1 MVNNDKKGSRI
12 IMTNDRI
19 WKSVHTI
26 MKVWKVMIYS
36 DRWWKN
42 YVCKISVSKITEWL
56 CSLTVHTLSF
66 LWMCPAICFYLWYIC
81 FCVFANSCVYLSV
94 HACLYMYTYVCI
106 PMFIH
111 VDTFSYIFIKTILI
125 FKRKRIRKHTN
136 PGITRTSPAHV
147 DHIQSSSNI
156 FTSAATLHEPACT
169 KFHQTSHC
177 NIYVASS
184 DRPGQHLYM
193 TVIPRAMILSLSR
206 HYRKFQ
212 TRYLCRTLALA
223 SYESLASKSVENFVV
238 LFFYFLKDILV
249 C

>member
-1 MVNNDKKGSRI
+1 MTLFAYCTYLVIPVN
-12 IMTNDRI
+12 M
-19 WKSVHTI
+19 
-26 MKVWKVMIYS
+26 S
-36 DRWWKN
+36 DHMFLLVV
-42 YVCKISVSKITEWL
+42 YMFLCICEFVCISECTCVSL
-56 CSLTVHTLSF
+56 
-66 LWMCPAICFYLWYIC
+66 Y
-81 FCVFANSCVYLSV
+81 VYLR
-94 HACLYMYTYVCI
+94 LYTYIYLRLYTYV
-106 PMFIH
+106 
-111 VDTFSYIFIKTILI
+111 DKFSYIFIKTILI

-238 LFFYFLKDILV
+238 LFFYFFKKTFWFVNVSLD
-249 C
+249 